1 MHSEVSVSADHNQ
14 QYRIDLEGALP
25 MPHEEARRWLDDEF
39 MRLECEPLRASG
51 KVLLA
56 DKVLTVAR
64 AAGPDLLSN
73 DDWLL
78 AFARATQGALAKPV
92 VRIDLQTMAISY

>member
-1 MHSEVSVSADHNQ
+1 MRDFMDVIKA
-14 QYRIDLEGALP
+14 LALGATALVAVAIAAAP
-25 MPHEEARRWLDDEF
+25 KATAPAP
-39 MRLECEPLRASG
+39 RLEVDETP
-51 KVLLA
+51 
-56 DKVLTVAR
+56 VAR

-73 DDWLL
+73 ADWLL